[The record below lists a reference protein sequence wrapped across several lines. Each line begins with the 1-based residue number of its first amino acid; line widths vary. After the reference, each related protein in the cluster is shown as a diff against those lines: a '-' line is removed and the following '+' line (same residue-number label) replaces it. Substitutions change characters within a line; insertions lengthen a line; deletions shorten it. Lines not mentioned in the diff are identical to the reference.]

1 MDFTLSEEHRLVQ
14 STVREWAATR
24 LLPRAGEMD
33 RSGVYPRELIRELG
47 EMGLTGVFVPEEYGG
62 GGMDTVSYAIVMEE
76 IARAEAALAAVLSVN
91 NSLVCFPIF
100 TFGSEAQKRKY
111 LPDLARGRVLGCYC
125 LTEPTAGSDAAS
137 LRTNA
142 RRDGDAYVLNGTKI
156 FVTNG
161 VEANVLVVYAR
172 TGGDGARG
180 ISAFIAERGDPG
192 LSVGKIEHKLG
203 IHASTTCEIVLQ
215 DCRLPRDRLLGEEG
229 NGFTVAMATL
239 DGGRIGIAG
248 QALGI
253 ARAAMED
260 AIAYAKDRSQFGR
273 PIARFQATQWKIADM
288 ATRIQ
293 AGRLLMYRAAWI
305 RDQGRRHTLEASM
318 AKLFASETAMWAATQ
333 AVQIFGGYGYIQDYP
348 AERHFRDAKITEI
361 YEGTSEIQRLV
372 IARHVLG
379 AIERTLEPS
388 AADRP
393 PEGTCRVRPGR
404 RANRGWA

>member
-1 MDFTLSEEHRLVQ
+1 MDFRLSEEHRLVQ

-76 IARAEAALAAVLSVN
+76 IARAEAAVGAVLSVN
-91 NSLVCFPIF
+91 NSLVCFPIL

-111 LPDLARGRVLGCYC
+111 LPDLARGRMLGCYC

-137 LRTNA
+137 LRTAA

-161 VEANVLVVYAR
+161 VEADVLVVYAR
-172 TGGDGARG
+172 TGEEGPRG
-180 ISAFIAERGDPG
+180 ISAFLAERGDPG
-192 LSVGKIEHKLG
+192 VSVGKIEHKLG

-229 NGFTVAMATL
+229 KGFTVAMATL

-273 PIARFQATQWKIADM
+273 PIAQFQATQWKIADM

-361 YEGTSEIQRLV
+361 YEGTSEIQRVV

-379 AIERTLEPS
+379 ALERTLEPS
-388 AADRP
+388 AVDRP
-393 PEGTCRVRPGR
+393 AGGDAPRPA
-404 RANRGWA
+404 RAASE